1 MTPAFSYRRRRDQ
14 VKPTKAHVGE
24 TITLDE
30 RTEYVLSFPGSLS
43 SPVMRQIADLG
54 GELLATDAVVLSFG
68 NFVGKADLS
77 GVTIDVT
84 STKIGDGGVSRLL
97 EEVSDLASGLVFGWR
112 APTTFAAVTG
122 TASQAPVPYHQLQL
136 LRHFMLKEPP
146 GQRLQDWISA
156 IERNPTRRFEPDRP
170 VVSPDRVR
178 RLDHRAVQ
186 SIFTRVERLVPAGA
200 AVANNDLAQALSFG
214 SPREP
219 HFPAKVAAPRGRL
232 SFDTPENRFV
242 KHVLGEC
249 LSLIYRFI
257 DHPKLHAGLRA
268 DCRTMLGVL
277 EDAAPFL
284 AEVGRLSG
292 FHSPSQALA
301 KADGY
306 REVFG
311 FWGNL
316 SRHVSLPGSA
326 SETARLLEGRD
337 MATLYEYWVFLKV
350 LEATCM
356 VTGTRPTCHPA
367 LRRDEL
373 GESLV
378 VGLTS
383 TIGENLSVRFNPT
396 FTRSQGDAYSTPLRP
411 DVIIEFDGTRY
422 VFDAKYRLDRFDCND
437 ADADDGPATYKRADL
452 YKMHTY
458 RDAISGIQAAFVVYP
473 GTEFVF
479 FERARHRLT
488 DPSAITQCDGAGAV
502 PLRPSDSDP
511 ACVLRALLRKV
522 LTKE

>member
-1 MTPAFSYRRRRDQ
+1 MTPAFSYRRRRSQ
-14 VKPTKAHVGE
+14 IKPAKACVGE

-30 RTEYVLSFPGSLS
+30 RTEYVLSFPGSPS
-43 SPVMRQIADLG
+43 TPVMQQIADLG
-54 GELLATDAVVLSFG
+54 GELLAADAVVLSFG
-68 NFVGKADLS
+68 NFVGRADLA

-112 APTTFAAVTG
+112 APTTFVAVTG
-122 TASQAPVPYHQLQL
+122 TASEAPVPYHQLQL

-186 SIFTRVERLVPAGA
+186 SIFTRVDRLVPAGA
-200 AVANNDLAQALSFG
+200 AVSDNDLAQALSFG
-214 SPREP
+214 TPREP

-311 FWGNL
+311 F
-316 SRHVSLPGSA
+316 
-326 SETARLLEGRD
+326 
-337 MATLYEYWVFLKV
+337 
-350 LEATCM
+350 C
-356 VTGTRPTCHPA
+356 
-367 LRRDEL
+367 
-373 GESLV
+373 
-378 VGLTS
+378 
-383 TIGENLSVRFNPT
+383 
-396 FTRSQGDAYSTPLRP
+396 
-411 DVIIEFDGTRY
+411 
-422 VFDAKYRLDRFDCND
+422 
-437 ADADDGPATYKRADL
+437 PATYRFPAVRPKLLDCSKGETWRLSMNIGYSSRSWKPRAWL
-452 YKMHTY
+452 
-458 RDAISGIQAAFVVYP
+458 P
-473 GTEFVF
+473 
-479 FERARHRLT
+479 ERAL
-488 DPSAITQCDGAGAV
+488 PAIQHFAGMSWGRALWWAL
-502 PLRPSDSDP
+502 LRPSERISACDSTRRS
-511 ACVLRALLRKV
+511 RAPWVTPIRPRYAR
-522 LTKE
+522 T